1 MNMAQTTFHFFQ
13 PIDNAVTVYIYDTS
27 NLYGGMAVRSWAVY
41 GIHIYVANNSSNTS
55 VCATIIYV
63 VSRVKKSSG

>member
-1 MNMAQTTFHFFQ
+1 MAQTTFHFFQ

-41 GIHIYVANNSSNTS
+41 GIHIYVADNSSNR
-55 VCATIIYV
+55 VYV
-63 VSRVKKSSG
+63 PQ